1 MSVVSVSREINTSK
15 SALWQLISS
24 EGNLE
29 KFHPFCKKNEVISW
43 SGKTSEDKLTYLNNR
58 TFIRKWNSW
67 EENNGY
73 TLTISNTRFSADVDW
88 SITGNTKKSSITI
101 SIRPNFL
108 PNNPIAQWFAFN
120 LLIKHRLRNYL
131 DHVLTGLDDFLVNDT
146 AIRTNQYG
154 VHPWFS

>member
-15 SALWQLISS
+15 SAIWQLISS

-43 SGKTSEDKLTYLNNR
+43 SGKTSKDKLTYLNNR

-67 EENNGY
+67 EESNGY

-88 SITGNTKKSSITI
+88 SITGNTKKS
-101 SIRPNFL
+101 
-108 PNNPIAQWFAFN
+108 
-120 LLIKHRLRNYL
+120 
-131 DHVLTGLDDFLVNDT
+131 
-146 AIRTNQYG
+146 
-154 VHPWFS
+154 